1 MLFSVV
7 LLLVSVTQASHYRG
21 TLMTYY
27 PKETYANGSVSVIL
41 RFKFNFQSCQD
52 GSFSCTGNCVNESLV
67 LPNTKCEEVIGAW
80 CQSEKIT
87 SWLLPNNSQF
97 QLVHA
102 SNSWIDNRN
111 GAGSWRAVTDVEL
124 RHRSDTNRP
133 NSSPQTTMF
142 PALRVPSNCQR
153 NINLLA
159 FDPDGDEVKCR
170 YAKMSL
176 TECYSP
182 CTPPSVLSLSSTCT
196 LSFSANSNSI
206 EGWYVVEMVM
216 EDFPRQAITLTQ
228 TNGSKVVKTTSDAIS
243 KIPIQFTFLVDPA
256 APSCS
261 EGVYLPRFL
270 VPTPEHGAH
279 FYSPVNQALKIDIT
293 ATATQSVITGL
304 LVSGPYNVV
313 KSSSGSGSFSLTW
326 KPSASEDGQSH
337 PICFVVQASLKTQR
351 PMEDWRSGG
360 LVVRARQLCSREATR
375 SWVQCPRLPLW
386 LPEQDP

>member
-7 LLLVSVTQASHYRG
+7 LLLLVSVTQASHYYG

-27 PKETYANGSVSVIL
+27 PQETYANGSVSVIL
-41 RFKFNFQSCQD
+41 RYKFNYKTCLVGSVSC
-52 GSFSCTGNCVNESLV
+52 SGNCGVERWI
-67 LPNTKCEEVIGAW
+67 LPDTKCEELNGTW
-80 CQSEKIT
+80 CQSERIT
-87 SWLLPNNSQF
+87 SRLLPNNSMF
-97 QLVHA
+97 QLEHA
-102 SNSWIDNRN
+102 GNSWIDNLN
-111 GAGSWRAVTDVEL
+111 GAVYWKAVTDVEL
-124 RHRSDTNRP
+124 RNRSDTNRP

-170 YAKMSL
+170 YANMYL
-176 TECYSP
+176 QECVSP
-182 CTPPSVLSLSSTCT
+182 CTPPPVLSLSSSCT

-206 EGWYVVEMVM
+206 EGWYAVQMVM
-216 EDFPRQAITLTQ
+216 QDFPRKAITLTQ
-228 TNGSKVVKTTSDAIS
+228 TDRSKVGKTTSDAIS
-243 KIPIQFTFLVDPA
+243 KIPIQFAFQVDPA

-270 VPTPEHGAH
+270 VPTPEHGAQ
-279 FYSPVNQALKIDIT
+279 FYTPVSVALKINIT
-293 ATATQSVITGL
+293 AAATQSEITGL

-337 PICFVVQASLKTQR
+337 PICFVVQSCLVATPKHNV
-351 PMEDWRSGG
+351 MEEKK
-360 LVVRARQLCSREATR
+360 LL
-375 SWVQCPRLPLW
+375 LW
-386 LPEQDP
+386 QTKLSQQEEPPPHF